1 VPRAVDPVFWFSALP
16 ALRLFDLAHDIKQGE
31 EGMKQKIK
39 IKKGTVQET
48 LLLPL
53 WGRAYETQK
62 SNPRLI
68 DKNAVEIIKNFDY
81 DFSDIE
87 KTQAMSQHGW
97 VARSLHT
104 DRMAFDFIEK
114 HPEATIVNIGCGM
127 DTTFSRIDNGK
138 IMFYELD
145 LPEVIDLRKKFYEE
159 SDRHKSI
166 ASSFLETEWFKK
178 IKVRDG
184 LLILAG
190 GVLCYF
196 EEEQIRKFFIE
207 VADYFKKCDFFFD
220 SLSPMGMKIAKKQVL
235 KKGGMGM
242 SMDGGWGLKPVRSL
256 EKWDKRIKVINAI
269 PMSKGMK
276 KGVPLH
282 FKIISTI
289 TDMLGVCSMVHMRI
303 G

>member
-1 VPRAVDPVFWFSALP
+1 M
-16 ALRLFDLAHDIKQGE
+16 E
-31 EGMKQKIK
+31 QKIS
-39 IKKGTVQET
+39 IKKGHIQET

-62 SNPRLI
+62 NNPRLV
-68 DKNAVEIIKNFDY
+68 DKKAVETIKQIDY
-81 DFSDIE
+81 DFSAIE
-87 KTQAMSQHGW
+87 KTQSMSQHGW

-104 DRMAFDFIEK
+104 DKMALEFIEK
-114 HPEATIVNIGCGM
+114 NPEATIVNIGCGL

-145 LPEVIDLRKKFYEE
+145 LPDVIALRKNFYED

-166 ASSFLETEWFKK
+166 ASSFLDTEWFEK
-178 IKVRDG
+178 IKVQDG
-184 LLILAG
+184 LLFLAG
-190 GVLCYF
+190 GVLYYF
-196 EEEQIRKFFIE
+196 EKEQIKKFFIKA
-207 VADYFKKCDFFFD
+207 ADYFKKCDFFFD

-242 SMDGGWGLKPVRSL
+242 SMDGGWGLKPIKDL

-269 PMSKGMK
+269 PMYKGMK
-276 KGVPLH
+276 KGLPLSAKM
-282 FKIISTI
+282 FLTI
-289 TDMLGVCSMVHMRI
+289 PDILGACSMVHMRI